1 MWSYQNVKECERE
14 ANEWEK
20 RQNTED
26 FAMRKRNIY
35 AVTAAFCLFGA
46 TMGSSALAA
55 GAGTKQL
62 IGIGSASALEP
73 DKIKTDEDVSK
84 AAGDTEPETEKQN
97 GWKVAIDPGHQGSWV
112 DMSAQEPSAPGSS
125 ETKAKATTGTTGKF
139 SGLNE
144 YELNLDVALLL
155 RDELENRGYD
165 VVMTR
170 EDHDTAISNKERAE
184 LAAAEGADILV
195 RIHANGS
202 EDTSV
207 NGALAM
213 VPSQSNPYVGYMYD
227 ECYELGDAILKA
239 YCEST
244 GIADD
249 GVQYYDNMSGIN
261 WSTIPVTIL
270 EMGFMSNQNDD
281 LLMADENFQPVM
293 AEGIANGIDD
303 YFEGKIPVKK
313 TEETAIQSDRKKSDT
328 KNANATET
336 AASSVNMDRI
346 ENELAEDLAVR
357 AGAGENWSA
366 AVVDLNTEDSCT
378 VNNQSMQAASLI
390 KLFIM
395 GAVYDRYDSLTAA
408 YGEAQIQSLLSDMIT
423 VSDNAAAN
431 TLTNYLG
438 DGDDAAG
445 RMEVNEYCASN
456 SYESTTMGRMLLAP
470 ADNGDNLTSVSDCAE
485 FLRKLYKN
493 ELPHAEK
500 MLGFLKNQQRTHK
513 IPAGLPEGVES
524 ANKTGELDTVEND
537 AAIVFAD
544 TPYIL
549 CIMSENLSDVGTA
562 QNNIA
567 GISADMY
574 NLIE

>member
-1 MWSYQNVKECERE
+1 MK
-14 ANEWEK
+14 
-20 RQNTED
+20 
-26 FAMRKRNIY
+26 KRNVY
-35 AVTAAFCLFGA
+35 AVTAAFCLFSA
-46 TMGSSALAA
+46 ALGSSALAA
-55 GAGTKQL
+55 GGARHL
-62 IGIGSASALEP
+62 VGIGEGGTSVA
-73 DKIKTDEDVSK
+73 
-84 AAGDTEPETEKQN
+84 EPETMKASEDGAKVSEDSEKNTESVTESVTEKLN

-144 YELNLDVALLL
+144 YELNLQVSFLL
-155 RDELENRGYD
+155 RDELEDRGYE

-202 EDTSV
+202 DDTSV

-213 VPSQSNPYVGYMYD
+213 VPSQSNPYVGYMYE
-227 ECYELGDAILKA
+227 ECYELGEDILKA

-281 LLMADENFQPVM
+281 LLMADETFQPVM

-303 YFEGKIPVKK
+303 YFEDKVPVKK
-313 TEETAIQSDRKKSDT
+313 AEEQTENTSQSEQETDT
-328 KNANATET
+328 KNTGETE
-336 AASSVNMDRI
+336 AESSADMNRI

-366 AVVDLNTEDSCT
+366 AVVNLNTEDSCT

-395 GAVYDRYDSLTAA
+395 GAVYDSYDSLTAV
-408 YGEAQIQSLLSDMIT
+408 YGEDQIQSLLSDMIT
-423 VSDNAAAN
+423 VSDNTAAN

-438 DGDDAAG
+438 DGDDAIG
-445 RMEVNEYCASN
+445 RGAVNEYCASN
-456 SYESTTMGRMLLAP
+456 SYESTNMGRMLLAP
-470 ADNGDNLTSVSDCAE
+470 TDNGDNLTSVSDCAE
-485 FLRKLYKN
+485 FLRKVYKG
-493 ELPHAEK
+493 ELPHAEE

-537 AAIVFAD
+537 AAIVFGD

-549 CIMSENLSDVGTA
+549 CIMSENLSDVGAA
-562 QNNIA
+562 QSNIA
-567 GISADMY
+567 GISSDMY
-574 NLIE
+574 QLIEEK

>member
-1 MWSYQNVKECERE
+1 MK
-14 ANEWEK
+14 
-20 RQNTED
+20 
-26 FAMRKRNIY
+26 KRNVY
-35 AVTAAFCLFGA
+35 AVTVAFCLFSA
-46 TMGSSALAA
+46 ALGSSVLAA
-55 GAGTKQL
+55 GGTRHL
-62 IGIGSASALEP
+62 VGIGEGGTSVA
-73 DKIKTDEDVSK
+73 
-84 AAGDTEPETEKQN
+84 EPETTVGDAEKSTEAATEKLN

-144 YELNLDVALLL
+144 YELNLQVSLLL
-155 RDELENRGYD
+155 RDELEDRGYE

-202 EDTSV
+202 DDTSV

-213 VPSQSNPYVGYMYD
+213 VPSQSNQYVGYMYE
-227 ECYELGDAILKA
+227 ECYELGEDILKA

-281 LLMADENFQPVM
+281 LLMADETFQPVM

-303 YFEGKIPVKK
+303 YFEDKVPVKK
-313 TEETAIQSDRKKSDT
+313 AEEQTENTSQSEQETDT
-328 KNANATET
+328 KNTGETE
-336 AASSVNMDRI
+336 AESSADMDRI

-366 AVVDLNTEDSCT
+366 AVVNLNTEDSCT

-395 GAVYDRYDSLTAA
+395 GAVYDSYDSLTAA
-408 YGEAQIQSLLSDMIT
+408 YGEDQIQSLLSDMIT
-423 VSDNAAAN
+423 VSDNTAAN

-438 DGDDAAG
+438 DGDDATG
-445 RMEVNEYCASN
+445 RWAVNEYCASN

-485 FLRKLYKN
+485 FLRKVYKG
-493 ELPHAEK
+493 ELPHAEE

-549 CIMSENLSDVGTA
+549 CIMSENLSDVGAA
-562 QNNIA
+562 QSNIA
-567 GISADMY
+567 GISSDMY
-574 NLIE
+574 QLIEEK

>member
-1 MWSYQNVKECERE
+1 MK
-14 ANEWEK
+14 
-20 RQNTED
+20 
-26 FAMRKRNIY
+26 KRNVY
-35 AVTAAFCLFGA
+35 AAIAAVCLLS
-46 TMGSSALAA
+46 TSLGSSVEAA
-55 GAGTKQL
+55 GGARHL
-62 IGIGSASALEP
+62 VGIGDGRLSGAQ
-73 DKIKTDEDVSK
+73 T
-84 AAGDTEPETEKQN
+84 ETETETEALSEKATEQKN

-139 SGLNE
+139 SGLHE
-144 YELNLDVALLL
+144 YELNLDVSLVL
-155 RDELENRGYD
+155 REELENHGYE

-184 LAAAEGADILV
+184 LAAREGADILV

-213 VPSQSNPYVGYMYD
+213 VPSQSNPYVGYLYED
-227 ECYELGDAILKA
+227 CYELGEDILKA

-244 GIADD
+244 GIADN

-281 LLMADENFQPVM
+281 LLMADKSFWPVM

-303 YFEGKIPVKK
+303 YFDGKVPVKE
-313 TEETAIQSDRKKSDT
+313 TESETQGVSTD
-328 KNANATET
+328 N
-336 AASSVNMDRI
+336 NMDRI

-357 AGAGENWSA
+357 SSAGENWSA
-366 AVVDLNTEDSCT
+366 AIVNLNTEDSCM
-378 VNNQSMQAASLI
+378 VNNSPMQAASLI

-395 GAVYDRYDSLTAA
+395 GLVCEQYDDLTNT
-408 YGEAQIQSLLSDMIT
+408 YGADQIQALLSDMIT
-423 VSDNAAAN
+423 VSDNTAAN

-438 DGDDAAG
+438 NGDDEAG
-445 RMEVNEYCASN
+445 RAAVNEYCAAN
-456 SYESTTMGRMLLAP
+456 NYESTSMGRMLLAP
-470 ADNGDNLTSVSDCAE
+470 ADNGDNLTSVSDCSE
-485 FLRKLYKN
+485 FLRRVYKG
-493 ELPHAEK
+493 ELPHADE
-500 MLGFLKNQQRTHK
+500 MMGYLKNQQRTHK

-537 AAIVFAD
+537 AAIVFAE

-549 CIMSENLSDVGTA
+549 CIMSENLSDVGAA
-562 QNNIA
+562 QSNIA
-567 GISADMY
+567 GISSDMY
-574 NLIE
+574 QLIEEN

>member
-1 MWSYQNVKECERE
+1 M
-14 ANEWEK
+14 
-20 RQNTED
+20 
-26 FAMRKRNIY
+26 MKRNIY
-35 AVTAAFCLFGA
+35 AVTAAFCLLGA
-46 TMGSSALAA
+46 AHGSNVLAA
-55 GAGTKQL
+55 GGGAKQL
-62 IGIGSASALEP
+62 IGIGSGSSSATES
-73 DKIKTDEDVSK
+73 DKTRADEDASK
-84 AAGDTEPETEKQN
+84 ISGDTEKSTESVTEKQN

-144 YELNLDVALLL
+144 YELNLQVSLLL
-155 RDELENRGYD
+155 RDELEDRGYE

-213 VPSQSNPYVGYMYD
+213 VPSQSNPYVGYMYE
-227 ECYELGDAILKA
+227 ECYELGEDILKA

-313 TEETAIQSDRKKSDT
+313 TEAQTENVSQSEQKTDT
-328 KNANATET
+328 ENTSMT
-336 AASSVNMDRI
+336 SSADMNRI

-357 AGAGENWSA
+357 AGAGETWSA
-366 AVVDLNTEDSCT
+366 AVVNLDTEDSCT

-395 GAVYDRYDSLTAA
+395 GAVYDRYDSLTVT
-408 YGEAQIQSLLSDMIT
+408 YGEDQIQSLLSDMIT
-423 VSDNAAAN
+423 VSDNTAAN

-438 DGDDAAG
+438 DGDDATG
-445 RMEVNEYCASN
+445 RGAVNEYCASN
-456 SYESTTMGRMLLAP
+456 NYESTTMGRMLLAP

-485 FLRKLYKN
+485 FLRKVYKN
-493 ELPHAEK
+493 EIPHAEE
-500 MLGFLKNQQRTHK
+500 MLNFLKNQQRTHK

-549 CIMSENLSDVGTA
+549 CIMSENLSDAGAA

-567 GISADMY
+567 GISSDIY
-574 NLIE
+574 NLIEG

>member
-1 MWSYQNVKECERE
+1 MK
-14 ANEWEK
+14 
-20 RQNTED
+20 
-26 FAMRKRNIY
+26 KRNVY
-35 AVTAAFCLFGA
+35 KVTAAFCLFSTALG
-46 TMGSSALAA
+46 GGVLAA
-55 GAGTKQL
+55 GGTRHL
-62 IGIGSASALEP
+62 VGIGSGEASVEESETA
-73 DKIKTDEDVSK
+73 KTSEDTSEES
-84 AAGDTEPETEKQN
+84 GDTEKITESVTANQN

-125 ETKAKATTGTTGKF
+125 ETKAKATAGTTGKF

-144 YELNLDVALLL
+144 YELNLQVSLLL
-155 RDELENRGYD
+155 RDELENRGYE

-184 LAAAEGADILV
+184 LAASEGADILV

-213 VPSQSNPYVGYMYD
+213 VPSQSNPYVGYMYE
-227 ECYELGDAILKA
+227 ECYELGEDILKA
-239 YCEST
+239 YCENT

-281 LLMADENFQPVM
+281 LLMADETFQPVM

-303 YFEGKIPVKK
+303 YFEGKVPVKEK
-313 TEETAIQSDRKKSDT
+313 EDTEKQTEKESGT
-328 KNANATET
+328 KNASVTET
-336 AASSVNMDRI
+336 AKSSADMDRI
-346 ENELAEDLAVR
+346 ENELAENLAVR
-357 AGAGENWSA
+357 AGTGEVWSA
-366 AVVDLNTEDSCT
+366 AVTDLDTEDSCT

-395 GAVYDRYDSLTAA
+395 GAVYDRYGSLTAA
-408 YGEAQIQSLLSDMIT
+408 YGEDQIQSLLSDMIT
-423 VSDNAAAN
+423 VSDNTAAN

-438 DGDDAAG
+438 DGDDATG
-445 RMEVNEYCASN
+445 RGAVNEYCASN
-456 SYESTTMGRMLLAP
+456 GYDSTTMGRMLLAP
-470 ADNGDNLTSVSDCAE
+470 ADNGDNMTSVSDCAE
-485 FLRKLYKN
+485 FLRKVYKG
-493 ELPHAEK
+493 ELPHAEE
-500 MLGFLKNQQRTHK
+500 MLEHLKNQQRTHK

-549 CIMSENLSDVGTA
+549 CIMSENLSDVGAA
-562 QNNIA
+562 QSNIA
-567 GISADMY
+567 EISSDMY
-574 NLIE
+574 QIIEEQ

>member
-1 MWSYQNVKECERE
+1 MK
-14 ANEWEK
+14 
-20 RQNTED
+20 
-26 FAMRKRNIY
+26 KRNVY
-35 AVTAAFCLFGA
+35 AVTVAFCLFSA
-46 TMGSSALAA
+46 ALGSSALAA
-55 GAGTKQL
+55 GGARHL
-62 IGIGSASALEP
+62 VGIGEGGTSVA
-73 DKIKTDEDVSK
+73 
-84 AAGDTEPETEKQN
+84 EPETMKASEDGAKVSEDSEKNTESVTESVTEKLN

-144 YELNLDVALLL
+144 YELNLQVSLLL
-155 RDELENRGYD
+155 RDELEDRGYE

-202 EDTSV
+202 DDTSV

-213 VPSQSNPYVGYMYD
+213 VPSQSNPYVGYMYE
-227 ECYELGDAILKA
+227 ECYELGDDILKA

-261 WSTIPVTIL
+261 WSTIPVMIL

-281 LLMADENFQPVM
+281 LLMADETFQPVM

-303 YFEGKIPVKK
+303 YFEDKVPVKK
-313 TEETAIQSDRKKSDT
+313 AEEQTEDASQSEQETDT
-328 KNANATET
+328 KNTSETE
-336 AASSVNMDRI
+336 AASSADMNRI

-366 AVVDLNTEDSCT
+366 AVVNLNTEDSCT

-395 GAVYDRYDSLTAA
+395 GAVYDSYDSLTVA
-408 YGEAQIQSLLSDMIT
+408 YGEDQIQSLLSDMIT
-423 VSDNAAAN
+423 VSDNTAAN

-445 RMEVNEYCASN
+445 RGAVNEYCASN

-470 ADNGDNLTSVSDCAE
+470 ADNGDNMTSVSDCAE
-485 FLRKLYKN
+485 FLRKVYKG
-493 ELPHAEK
+493 ELPYAEE

-549 CIMSENLSDVGTA
+549 CIMSENLSDVGAA
-562 QNNIA
+562 QSNIA
-567 GISADMY
+567 GISSDMY
-574 NLIE
+574 QLIEEK

>member
-1 MWSYQNVKECERE
+1 MK
-14 ANEWEK
+14 
-20 RQNTED
+20 
-26 FAMRKRNIY
+26 KRNVY
-35 AVTAAFCLFGA
+35 AVTAAFCLFSA
-46 TMGSSALAA
+46 ALGSSVLAA
-55 GAGTKQL
+55 GRARHL
-62 IGIGSASALEP
+62 VGIGEGGTSVA
-73 DKIKTDEDVSK
+73 
-84 AAGDTEPETEKQN
+84 EPETMKASEDGAKVSKDPEKNTESVTESVTEKLN

-144 YELNLDVALLL
+144 YELNLQVSLLL
-155 RDELENRGYD
+155 RDELEDRGYE

-202 EDTSV
+202 DDTSV

-213 VPSQSNPYVGYMYD
+213 VPSQSNPYVGYMYE
-227 ECYELGDAILKA
+227 ECYELGEDILKA

-281 LLMADENFQPVM
+281 LLMADETFQPVM
-293 AEGIANGIDD
+293 ADGIANGIDD
-303 YFEGKIPVKK
+303 YFEGKVPVKK
-313 TEETAIQSDRKKSDT
+313 AEEQTENTSQSEQETDM
-328 KNANATET
+328 KNTGETE
-336 AASSVNMDRI
+336 AESSADMNRI

-366 AVVDLNTEDSCT
+366 AVVNLNTEDSCT

-395 GAVYDRYDSLTAA
+395 GAVYDSYDSLTAV
-408 YGEAQIQSLLSDMIT
+408 YGEDQIQSLLSDMIT
-423 VSDNAAAN
+423 VSDNTAAN

-438 DGDDAAG
+438 DGDDAIG
-445 RMEVNEYCASN
+445 RGAVNEYCASN
-456 SYESTTMGRMLLAP
+456 SYESTNMGRMLLAP

-485 FLRKLYKN
+485 FLRKVYKG
-493 ELPHAEK
+493 ELPHAEE

-537 AAIVFAD
+537 AAIVFGD

-549 CIMSENLSDVGTA
+549 CIMSENLSDVGAA
-562 QNNIA
+562 QSNIA
-567 GISADMY
+567 GISSDMY
-574 NLIE
+574 RLIEEK

>member
-1 MWSYQNVKECERE
+1 MV
-14 ANEWEK
+14 
-20 RQNTED
+20 
-26 FAMRKRNIY
+26 
-35 AVTAAFCLFGA
+35 
-46 TMGSSALAA
+46 
-55 GAGTKQL
+55 
-62 IGIGSASALEP
+62 GIGEGGTSVA
-73 DKIKTDEDVSK
+73 
-84 AAGDTEPETEKQN
+84 EPETTVGDAEKSTEAATEKLN

-144 YELNLDVALLL
+144 YELNLQVSLLL
-155 RDELENRGYD
+155 RDELEDRGYE

-202 EDTSV
+202 DDTSV

-213 VPSQSNPYVGYMYD
+213 VPSQSNPYVGYMYE
-227 ECYELGDAILKA
+227 ECYELGEDILKA

-281 LLMADENFQPVM
+281 LLMADETFQPVM

-303 YFEGKIPVKK
+303 YFEDKVPVKK
-313 TEETAIQSDRKKSDT
+313 AEEQTENTSQSEQETDT
-328 KNANATET
+328 KNTGETE
-336 AASSVNMDRI
+336 AESSADMDRI

-366 AVVDLNTEDSCT
+366 AVVNLNTEDSCT

-395 GAVYDRYDSLTAA
+395 GAVYDSYDSLTAA
-408 YGEAQIQSLLSDMIT
+408 YGEDQIQSLLSDMIT
-423 VSDNAAAN
+423 VSDNTAAN

-438 DGDDAAG
+438 DGDDATG
-445 RMEVNEYCASN
+445 RGAVNEYCASN
-456 SYESTTMGRMLLAP
+456 SYESTNMGRMLLAP

-485 FLRKLYKN
+485 FLRKVYKG
-493 ELPHAEK
+493 ELPHAEE

-549 CIMSENLSDVGTA
+549 CIMSENLSDVGAA
-562 QNNIA
+562 QSNIA
-567 GISADMY
+567 GISSDMY
-574 NLIE
+574 QLIEEK

>member
-1 MWSYQNVKECERE
+1 MK
-14 ANEWEK
+14 
-20 RQNTED
+20 
-26 FAMRKRNIY
+26 KRNVY
-35 AVTAAFCLFGA
+35 AVTAAFCLFSA
-46 TMGSSALAA
+46 ALGSSVLAA
-55 GAGTKQL
+55 GGARHL
-62 IGIGSASALEP
+62 VGIGEGGTSVA
-73 DKIKTDEDVSK
+73 
-84 AAGDTEPETEKQN
+84 EPETMKASEDGAKVSEDSEKNTESVTESATEKLN

-144 YELNLDVALLL
+144 YELNLQVSLLL
-155 RDELENRGYD
+155 RDELEDRGYE

-202 EDTSV
+202 DDTSV

-213 VPSQSNPYVGYMYD
+213 VPSQSNPYVGYMYE
-227 ECYELGDAILKA
+227 ECYELGEDILKA

-281 LLMADENFQPVM
+281 LLMADETFQPVM
-293 AEGIANGIDD
+293 ADGIANGIDD
-303 YFEGKIPVKK
+303 YFEGKVPVKK
-313 TEETAIQSDRKKSDT
+313 AEEQTENTSQSEQETDT
-328 KNANATET
+328 KNTGETE
-336 AASSVNMDRI
+336 AESSADMNRI

-366 AVVDLNTEDSCT
+366 AVVNLNTEDSCT

-395 GAVYDRYDSLTAA
+395 GAVYDSYDSLTAV
-408 YGEAQIQSLLSDMIT
+408 YGEDQIQSLLSDMIT
-423 VSDNAAAN
+423 VSDNTAAN

-438 DGDDAAG
+438 DGDDAIG
-445 RMEVNEYCASN
+445 RGAVNEYCASN
-456 SYESTTMGRMLLAP
+456 SYESTNMGRMLLAP

-485 FLRKLYKN
+485 FLRKVYKG
-493 ELPHAEK
+493 ELPHAEE

-537 AAIVFAD
+537 AAIVFGD

-549 CIMSENLSDVGTA
+549 CIMSENLSDVGAA
-562 QNNIA
+562 QSNIA
-567 GISADMY
+567 GISSDMY
-574 NLIE
+574 RLIEEK

>member
-1 MWSYQNVKECERE
+1 MK
-14 ANEWEK
+14 
-20 RQNTED
+20 
-26 FAMRKRNIY
+26 KRNVY
-35 AVTAAFCLFGA
+35 AVTAAFCLFSA
-46 TMGSSALAA
+46 ALGSSALAA
-55 GAGTKQL
+55 GGARHL
-62 IGIGSASALEP
+62 VGIGEGGTSVA
-73 DKIKTDEDVSK
+73 
-84 AAGDTEPETEKQN
+84 EPETMKASEDGAKVSEDSEKNTESVTESVTEKLN

-144 YELNLDVALLL
+144 YELNLQVSFLL
-155 RDELENRGYD
+155 RDELEDRGYE

-202 EDTSV
+202 DDTSV

-213 VPSQSNPYVGYMYD
+213 VPSQSNPYVGYMYE
-227 ECYELGDAILKA
+227 ECYELGDDILKA

-281 LLMADENFQPVM
+281 LLMADETFQPVM

-303 YFEGKIPVKK
+303 YFEDKVPVKK
-313 TEETAIQSDRKKSDT
+313 AEEQTEDASQSEQETDT
-328 KNANATET
+328 KNTSETE
-336 AASSVNMDRI
+336 AASSADMNRI

-366 AVVDLNTEDSCT
+366 AVVNLNTEDSCT

-395 GAVYDRYDSLTAA
+395 GAVYDSYDSLTAV
-408 YGEAQIQSLLSDMIT
+408 YGEDQIQSLLSDMIT
-423 VSDNAAAN
+423 VSDNTAAN

-438 DGDDAAG
+438 DGDDAIG
-445 RMEVNEYCASN
+445 RGAVNEYCASN
-456 SYESTTMGRMLLAP
+456 SYESTNMGRMLLAP
-470 ADNGDNLTSVSDCAE
+470 TDNGDNLTSVSDCAE
-485 FLRKLYKN
+485 FLRKVYKG
-493 ELPHAEK
+493 ELPHAEE

-537 AAIVFAD
+537 AAIVFGD

-549 CIMSENLSDVGTA
+549 CIMSENLSDVGAA
-562 QNNIA
+562 QSNIA
-567 GISADMY
+567 GISSDMY
-574 NLIE
+574 RLIEEK

>member
-1 MWSYQNVKECERE
+1 MK
-14 ANEWEK
+14 
-20 RQNTED
+20 
-26 FAMRKRNIY
+26 KRNVY
-35 AVTAAFCLFGA
+35 AVTVAFCLFSA
-46 TMGSSALAA
+46 ALGSSVLAA
-55 GAGTKQL
+55 GGTRHL
-62 IGIGSASALEP
+62 VGIGEGGTSVA
-73 DKIKTDEDVSK
+73 
-84 AAGDTEPETEKQN
+84 EPETTVGDAEKSTEAATEKLN

-144 YELNLDVALLL
+144 YELNLQVSLLL
-155 RDELENRGYD
+155 RDELEDRGYE

-202 EDTSV
+202 DDTSV
-207 NGALAM
+207 NGTLAM
-213 VPSQSNPYVGYMYD
+213 VPSQSNPYVGYMYE
-227 ECYELGDAILKA
+227 ECYELGEDILKA

-281 LLMADENFQPVM
+281 LLMADETFQPVM

-303 YFEGKIPVKK
+303 YFEDKVPVKK
-313 TEETAIQSDRKKSDT
+313 AEEQTENTSQSEQETDT
-328 KNANATET
+328 KNSSTTET
-336 AASSVNMDRI
+336 VTSSADMDRI

-357 AGAGENWSA
+357 AGAGENWSV

-395 GAVYDRYDSLTAA
+395 GAVYDSYDSLTAA
-408 YGEAQIQSLLSDMIT
+408 YGEDQIQSLLSDMIT
-423 VSDNAAAN
+423 VSDNTAAN

-438 DGDDAAG
+438 DGDDATG
-445 RMEVNEYCASN
+445 RRAVNEYCASN
-456 SYESTTMGRMLLAP
+456 SYESTNMGRMLLAP

-485 FLRKLYKN
+485 FLRKVYKG
-493 ELPHAEK
+493 ELPHAEE

-549 CIMSENLSDVGTA
+549 CIMSENLSDVGAA
-562 QNNIA
+562 QSNIA
-567 GISADMY
+567 GISSDMY
-574 NLIE
+574 QLIEEK

>member
-1 MWSYQNVKECERE
+1 MK
-14 ANEWEK
+14 
-20 RQNTED
+20 
-26 FAMRKRNIY
+26 KRNVY
-35 AVTAAFCLFGA
+35 AVTVAFCLFSA
-46 TMGSSALAA
+46 ALGSSALAA
-55 GAGTKQL
+55 GGARHL
-62 IGIGSASALEP
+62 VGIGEGGTSVA
-73 DKIKTDEDVSK
+73 
-84 AAGDTEPETEKQN
+84 EPETMKASEDGAKVSEDSEKNTESVTESVTEKLN

-112 DMSAQEPSAPGSS
+112 DMSAQEPSAPGAS

-144 YELNLDVALLL
+144 YELNLQVSLLL
-155 RDELENRGYD
+155 RDELEDRGYE

-202 EDTSV
+202 DDTSV

-213 VPSQSNPYVGYMYD
+213 VPSQSNPYVGYMYE
-227 ECYELGDAILKA
+227 ECYELGEDILKA

-281 LLMADENFQPVM
+281 LLMADETFQPVM
-293 AEGIANGIDD
+293 ADGIANGIDD
-303 YFEGKIPVKK
+303 YFEGKVPVKK
-313 TEETAIQSDRKKSDT
+313 AEEQTENTSQSEQKTDMKNTGETEA
-328 KNANATET
+328 E
-336 AASSVNMDRI
+336 SSADMNRI

-366 AVVDLNTEDSCT
+366 AVVNLNTEDSCT

-395 GAVYDRYDSLTAA
+395 GAVYDSYDSLTAV
-408 YGEAQIQSLLSDMIT
+408 YGEDQIQSLLSDMIT
-423 VSDNAAAN
+423 VSDNTAAN

-438 DGDDAAG
+438 DGDDAIG
-445 RMEVNEYCASN
+445 RGAVNEYCASN
-456 SYESTTMGRMLLAP
+456 SYESTNMGRMLLAP

-485 FLRKLYKN
+485 FLRKVYKG
-493 ELPHAEK
+493 ELPHAEE

-537 AAIVFAD
+537 AAIVFGD

-549 CIMSENLSDVGTA
+549 CIMSENLSDVGAA
-562 QNNIA
+562 QSNIA
-567 GISADMY
+567 GISSDMY
-574 NLIE
+574 RLIEEK

>member
-1 MWSYQNVKECERE
+1 M
-14 ANEWEK
+14 
-20 RQNTED
+20 
-26 FAMRKRNIY
+26 MKRNIY
-35 AVTAAFCLFGA
+35 AVTAAFCLFSA
-46 TMGSSALAA
+46 VLGSSALAA
-55 GAGTKQL
+55 GAGAKQL
-62 IGIGSASALEP
+62 IGIGSGSDSATEP
-73 DKIKTDEDVSK
+73 DKTRADEDTSK
-84 AAGDTEPETEKQN
+84 ISGDTEKSTESVTEKQN

-144 YELNLDVALLL
+144 YELNLQVSLLL
-155 RDELENRGYD
+155 RDELEDRGYE

-213 VPSQSNPYVGYMYD
+213 VPSQSNPYVGYMYE
-227 ECYELGDAILKA
+227 ECYELGEDILKA

-303 YFEGKIPVKK
+303 YFEGKVSVKNTSM
-313 TEETAIQSDRKKSDT
+313 TEVDKSSAD
-328 KNANATET
+328 
-336 AASSVNMDRI
+336 MDRI

-357 AGAGENWSA
+357 AGAGETWSA
-366 AVVDLNTEDSCT
+366 AVVNLDTEDSCT

-395 GAVYDRYDSLTAA
+395 GAVYDRYDSLTVT
-408 YGEAQIQSLLSDMIT
+408 YGEDQIQSLLSDMIT
-423 VSDNAAAN
+423 VSDNMAAN

-438 DGDDAAG
+438 DGDDATG
-445 RMEVNEYCASN
+445 RGAVNEYCASN
-456 SYESTTMGRMLLAP
+456 NYESTAMGRMLLAP
-470 ADNGDNLTSVSDCAE
+470 ADKGDNLTSVSDCAE
-485 FLRKLYKN
+485 FLRKVYKN
-493 ELPHAEK
+493 ELPHAEE

-513 IPAGLPEGVES
+513 IPAGLPDGVES

-549 CIMSENLSDVGTA
+549 CIMSENLSDVGAA

-567 GISADMY
+567 GISSDIY
-574 NLIE
+574 NLIEG

>member
-1 MWSYQNVKECERE
+1 MK
-14 ANEWEK
+14 
-20 RQNTED
+20 
-26 FAMRKRNIY
+26 KRNVY
-35 AVTAAFCLFGA
+35 AVTVAFCLFSA
-46 TMGSSALAA
+46 VFGSGTLAA
-55 GAGTKQL
+55 GGTRHL
-62 IGIGSASALEP
+62 VGIGEGGTSVAEP
-73 DKIKTDEDVSK
+73 ETTV
-84 AAGDTEPETEKQN
+84 GDTEKSTEAATEKRN

-144 YELNLDVALLL
+144 YELNLQVSLLL
-155 RDELENRGYD
+155 RDELEDRGYE

-202 EDTSV
+202 DDTSV

-213 VPSQSNPYVGYMYD
+213 VPSQSNPYVGYMYE
-227 ECYELGDAILKA
+227 ECYELGDDILKA

-281 LLMADENFQPVM
+281 LLMADETFQPVM

-303 YFEGKIPVKK
+303 YFEDKVPVKK
-313 TEETAIQSDRKKSDT
+313 AEEQTEDASQSEQETDT
-328 KNANATET
+328 KNTSETE
-336 AASSVNMDRI
+336 AASSADMNRI

-357 AGAGENWSA
+357 AGTGENWSA
-366 AVVDLNTEDSCT
+366 AVVNLNTEDSCT

-395 GAVYDRYDSLTAA
+395 GAVYDSYDSLTAA
-408 YGEAQIQSLLSDMIT
+408 YGEDQIQSLLSDMIT
-423 VSDNAAAN
+423 VSDNTAAN

-445 RMEVNEYCASN
+445 RGAVNEYCASN

-470 ADNGDNLTSVSDCAE
+470 ADNGDNMTSVSDCAE
-485 FLRKLYKN
+485 FLRKVYKG
-493 ELPHAEK
+493 ELPYAEE
-500 MLGFLKNQQRTHK
+500 MMAFLKNQQRTHK

-549 CIMSENLSDVGTA
+549 CIMSENLSDVGAA
-562 QNNIA
+562 QSNIA
-567 GISADMY
+567 GISSDMY
-574 NLIE
+574 QLIEEK

>member
-1 MWSYQNVKECERE
+1 MK
-14 ANEWEK
+14 
-20 RQNTED
+20 
-26 FAMRKRNIY
+26 KRNVY
-35 AVTAAFCLFGA
+35 AVTVAFCLFSA
-46 TMGSSALAA
+46 ALGSSVLAA
-55 GAGTKQL
+55 GGTRHL
-62 IGIGSASALEP
+62 VGIGEGGTSVAEP
-73 DKIKTDEDVSK
+73 ETTV
-84 AAGDTEPETEKQN
+84 GDTEKSTEAATEKRN

-144 YELNLDVALLL
+144 YELNLQVSLLL
-155 RDELENRGYD
+155 RDELEDRGYE
-165 VVMTR
+165 VMMTR

-184 LAAAEGADILV
+184 LATAEGADILV

-202 EDTSV
+202 DDTSV

-213 VPSQSNPYVGYMYD
+213 VPSQSNPYVGYMYE
-227 ECYELGDAILKA
+227 ECYELGDDILKA

-281 LLMADENFQPVM
+281 LLMADETFQPVM

-303 YFEGKIPVKK
+303 YFEDKVPVKK
-313 TEETAIQSDRKKSDT
+313 AEEQTEDASQSEQETDT
-328 KNANATET
+328 KNTSETE
-336 AASSVNMDRI
+336 AASSADMNRI

-366 AVVDLNTEDSCT
+366 AVVNLNTEDSCT

-395 GAVYDRYDSLTAA
+395 GAVYDSYDSLTAA
-408 YGEAQIQSLLSDMIT
+408 YGEDQIQSLLSDMIT
-423 VSDNAAAN
+423 VSDNTAAN

-445 RMEVNEYCASN
+445 RGAVNEYCASN

-470 ADNGDNLTSVSDCAE
+470 ADNGDNMTSVSDCAE
-485 FLRKLYKN
+485 FLRKVYKG
-493 ELPHAEK
+493 ELPYAEE
-500 MLGFLKNQQRTHK
+500 MMGFLKNQQRTHK

-549 CIMSENLSDVGTA
+549 CIMSENLSDVGAA
-562 QNNIA
+562 QSNIA
-567 GISADMY
+567 GISSDMY
-574 NLIE
+574 QLIEEK

>member
-1 MWSYQNVKECERE
+1 MK
-14 ANEWEK
+14 
-20 RQNTED
+20 
-26 FAMRKRNIY
+26 KRNVY
-35 AVTAAFCLFGA
+35 AVTVAFCLFSA
-46 TMGSSALAA
+46 ALGSSALAA
-55 GAGTKQL
+55 GGARHL
-62 IGIGSASALEP
+62 VGIGEGGTSVA
-73 DKIKTDEDVSK
+73 
-84 AAGDTEPETEKQN
+84 EPETMKASEDGAKVSEDSEKNTESVTESVTEKLN

-144 YELNLDVALLL
+144 YELNLQVSLLL
-155 RDELENRGYD
+155 RDELEDRGYE

-202 EDTSV
+202 DDTSV

-213 VPSQSNPYVGYMYD
+213 VPSQSNPYVGYMYE
-227 ECYELGDAILKA
+227 ECYELGEDILKA

-281 LLMADENFQPVM
+281 LLMADETFQPVM
-293 AEGIANGIDD
+293 ADGIANGIDD
-303 YFEGKIPVKK
+303 YFEGKVPVKK
-313 TEETAIQSDRKKSDT
+313 AEEQTENTSQSEQKTDMKNTGETEA
-328 KNANATET
+328 E
-336 AASSVNMDRI
+336 SSADMNRI

-366 AVVDLNTEDSCT
+366 AVVNLNTEDSCT

-395 GAVYDRYDSLTAA
+395 GAVYDSYDSLTAV
-408 YGEAQIQSLLSDMIT
+408 YGEDQIQSLLSDMIT
-423 VSDNAAAN
+423 VSDNTAAN

-438 DGDDAAG
+438 DGDDAIG
-445 RMEVNEYCASN
+445 RGAVNEYCASN
-456 SYESTTMGRMLLAP
+456 SYESTNMGRMLLAP

-485 FLRKLYKN
+485 FLRKVYKG
-493 ELPHAEK
+493 ELPHAEE

-537 AAIVFAD
+537 AAIVFGD

-549 CIMSENLSDVGTA
+549 CIMSENLSDVGAA
-562 QNNIA
+562 QSNIA
-567 GISADMY
+567 GISSDMY
-574 NLIE
+574 RLIEEK

>member
-1 MWSYQNVKECERE
+1 M
-14 ANEWEK
+14 
-20 RQNTED
+20 
-26 FAMRKRNIY
+26 MKRNIY
-35 AVTAAFCLFGA
+35 AVTAAFCLLGA
-46 TMGSSALAA
+46 AHGSNVLAA
-55 GAGTKQL
+55 GGGAKQL
-62 IGIGSASALEP
+62 IGIGSGSASATEP
-73 DKIKTDEDVSK
+73 DKTRADEDASK
-84 AAGDTEPETEKQN
+84 ISGDTEKSTESVTEKQN

-144 YELNLDVALLL
+144 YELNLQVSLLL
-155 RDELENRGYD
+155 RDELEDRGYE

-213 VPSQSNPYVGYMYD
+213 VPSQSNPYVGYMYE
-227 ECYELGDAILKA
+227 ECYELGEDILKA

-313 TEETAIQSDRKKSDT
+313 TEAQTENVSQSEQKTDT
-328 KNANATET
+328 ENTSMT
-336 AASSVNMDRI
+336 SSADMNRI

-357 AGAGENWSA
+357 AGAGETWSA
-366 AVVDLNTEDSCT
+366 AVVNLDTEDSCT

-395 GAVYDRYDSLTAA
+395 GAVYDRYDSLTVT
-408 YGEAQIQSLLSDMIT
+408 YSEDQIKSLLSDMIT
-423 VSDNAAAN
+423 VSDNTAAN

-438 DGDDAAG
+438 DGDDATG
-445 RMEVNEYCASN
+445 RGAVNEYCASN
-456 SYESTTMGRMLLAP
+456 NYESTAMGRMLLAP
-470 ADNGDNLTSVSDCAE
+470 ADKGDNLTSVSDCAE
-485 FLRKLYKN
+485 FLRKVYKN
-493 ELPHAEK
+493 EIPHAEE
-500 MLGFLKNQQRTHK
+500 MLDFLKNQQRTHK

-524 ANKTGELDTVEND
+524 ANKTGELDAVEND

-549 CIMSENLSDVGTA
+549 CIMSENLSDAGAA

-567 GISADMY
+567 GISSDIY
-574 NLIE
+574 NLIEG

>member
-1 MWSYQNVKECERE
+1 MK
-14 ANEWEK
+14 
-20 RQNTED
+20 
-26 FAMRKRNIY
+26 KRNVY
-35 AVTAAFCLFGA
+35 AVTVAFCLFSA
-46 TMGSSALAA
+46 VFGSGTLAA
-55 GAGTKQL
+55 GGTRHL
-62 IGIGSASALEP
+62 VGIGEGGTSVAEP
-73 DKIKTDEDVSK
+73 ETTV
-84 AAGDTEPETEKQN
+84 GDTEKSTEAATEKRN

-144 YELNLDVALLL
+144 YELNLQVSLLL
-155 RDELENRGYD
+155 RDELEDRGYE

-202 EDTSV
+202 DDTSV

-213 VPSQSNPYVGYMYD
+213 VPSQSNPYVGYMYE
-227 ECYELGDAILKA
+227 ECYELGDDILKA

-281 LLMADENFQPVM
+281 LLMADETFQPVM

-303 YFEGKIPVKK
+303 YFEDKVPVKK
-313 TEETAIQSDRKKSDT
+313 AEEQTEDASQSEQETDT
-328 KNANATET
+328 KNTSETE
-336 AASSVNMDRI
+336 AASSADMNRI

-366 AVVDLNTEDSCT
+366 AVVNLNTEDSCT

-395 GAVYDRYDSLTAA
+395 GAVYDSYDSLTAA
-408 YGEAQIQSLLSDMIT
+408 YGEDQIQSLLSDMIT
-423 VSDNAAAN
+423 VSDNTAAN

-445 RMEVNEYCASN
+445 RGAVNEYCASN

-470 ADNGDNLTSVSDCAE
+470 ADNGDNMTSVSDCAE
-485 FLRKLYKN
+485 FLRKVYKG
-493 ELPHAEK
+493 ELPYAEE
-500 MLGFLKNQQRTHK
+500 MMGFLKNQQRTHK

-549 CIMSENLSDVGTA
+549 CIMSENLSDVGAA
-562 QNNIA
+562 QSNIA
-567 GISADMY
+567 GISSDMY
-574 NLIE
+574 QLIEEK

>member
-1 MWSYQNVKECERE
+1 M
-14 ANEWEK
+14 
-20 RQNTED
+20 
-26 FAMRKRNIY
+26 MKRNIY
-35 AVTAAFCLFGA
+35 AVTAAFCLFSA
-46 TMGSSALAA
+46 VLGSSALAA
-55 GAGTKQL
+55 GAGAKQL
-62 IGIGSASALEP
+62 IGIGSGSDSATEP
-73 DKIKTDEDVSK
+73 DKTRADEDTSK
-84 AAGDTEPETEKQN
+84 ISGDTEKSTESVTEKQN

-139 SGLNE
+139 SGLHE
-144 YELNLDVALLL
+144 YELNLDVSLLL
-155 RDELENRGYD
+155 RDELESRGYE

-213 VPSQSNPYVGYMYD
+213 VPSQSNPYVGYMYE
-227 ECYELGDAILKA
+227 ECYELGEDILKA

-281 LLMADENFQPVM
+281 LLMADETFQPVM

-313 TEETAIQSDRKKSDT
+313 TEEQIEKESDT
-328 KNANATET
+328 KTVSVTET
-336 AASSVNMDRI
+336 ASSVDMNRI

-357 AGAGENWSA
+357 AETGETWSA
-366 AVVDLNTEDSCT
+366 AVVDLSTEDSCT

-395 GAVYDRYDSLTAA
+395 GAVYDRYDSLTVT
-408 YGEAQIQSLLSDMIT
+408 YGEDQIQSLLSDMIT
-423 VSDNAAAN
+423 VSDNTAAN

-438 DGDDAAG
+438 DGDDATG
-445 RMEVNEYCASN
+445 RGAVNEYCASN
-456 SYESTTMGRMLLAP
+456 NYESTAMGRMLLAP
-470 ADNGDNLTSVSDCAE
+470 ADKGDNLTSVSDCAE
-485 FLRKLYKN
+485 FLRKVYKN
-493 ELPHAEK
+493 EIPHAEE
-500 MLGFLKNQQRTHK
+500 MLDFLKNQQRTHK

-549 CIMSENLSDVGTA
+549 CIMSENLSDAGAA

-567 GISADMY
+567 GISSDIY
-574 NLIE
+574 NLIEG

>member
-1 MWSYQNVKECERE
+1 M
-14 ANEWEK
+14 
-20 RQNTED
+20 
-26 FAMRKRNIY
+26 MKRNIY
-35 AVTAAFCLFGA
+35 AVTAAFCLLSA
-46 TMGSSALAA
+46 APGSNVLAA
-55 GAGTKQL
+55 GGGTKQL
-62 IGIGSASALEP
+62 IGIGSGSASATEP
-73 DKIKTDEDVSK
+73 DKTRADEDASK
-84 AAGDTEPETEKQN
+84 ISGDTEKSTESVTEKQN

-144 YELNLDVALLL
+144 YELNLQVSLLL
-155 RDELENRGYD
+155 RDELEDRGYE

-213 VPSQSNPYVGYMYD
+213 VPSQSNPYVGYMYE
-227 ECYELGDAILKA
+227 ECYELGEDILKA

-303 YFEGKIPVKK
+303 YFEGKVSVKNTSM
-313 TEETAIQSDRKKSDT
+313 TEVDKSSAD
-328 KNANATET
+328 
-336 AASSVNMDRI
+336 MDRI

-366 AVVDLNTEDSCT
+366 AVVNLSTEDSCT
-378 VNNQSMQAASLI
+378 VNNQAMQAASLI

-408 YGEAQIQSLLSDMIT
+408 YGEEQIQSLLSDMIT
-423 VSDNAAAN
+423 VSDNTAAN

-438 DGDDAAG
+438 DGDDATG
-445 RMEVNEYCASN
+445 RGAVNEYCASN
-456 SYESTTMGRMLLAP
+456 NYESTTMGRMLLAP

-485 FLRKLYKN
+485 FLRKVYKN
-493 ELPHAEK
+493 EIPHAEE
-500 MLGFLKNQQRTHK
+500 MLDFLKNQQRTHK

-549 CIMSENLSDVGTA
+549 CIMSENLSDAGAA

-574 NLIE
+574 NLIEG

>member
-1 MWSYQNVKECERE
+1 M
-14 ANEWEK
+14 
-20 RQNTED
+20 
-26 FAMRKRNIY
+26 MKRNIY
-35 AVTAAFCLFGA
+35 AVTAAFCLLSA
-46 TMGSSALAA
+46 APGSNVLAA
-55 GAGTKQL
+55 GGGTKQL
-62 IGIGSASALEP
+62 IGIGSGSASATEP
-73 DKIKTDEDVSK
+73 DKTRADEDTSK
-84 AAGDTEPETEKQN
+84 ISGDTEKSTESVTEKQN

-144 YELNLDVALLL
+144 YELNLQVSLLL
-155 RDELENRGYD
+155 RDELEERGYE

-202 EDTSV
+202 DDTSV

-227 ECYELGDAILKA
+227 ECYELGEDILKA

-281 LLMADENFQPVM
+281 LLMADETFQPVM

-303 YFEGKIPVKK
+303 YFEGKVSVKNTSM
-313 TEETAIQSDRKKSDT
+313 TEVDKSSAD
-328 KNANATET
+328 
-336 AASSVNMDRI
+336 MDRI

-357 AGAGENWSA
+357 AGAGETWSA
-366 AVVDLNTEDSCT
+366 AVVNLDTEDSCM

-395 GAVYDRYDSLTAA
+395 GAVYDRYDSLTVT
-408 YGEAQIQSLLSDMIT
+408 YGEDQIQSLLSDMIT
-423 VSDNAAAN
+423 VSDNTAAN

-438 DGDDAAG
+438 DGDDATG
-445 RMEVNEYCASN
+445 RGAVNEYCASN
-456 SYESTTMGRMLLAP
+456 NYESTAMGRMLLAP

-485 FLRKLYKN
+485 FLRKVYKN
-493 ELPHAEK
+493 EIPHAEE

-513 IPAGLPEGVES
+513 IPAGLPDGVES

-549 CIMSENLSDVGTA
+549 CIMSENLSDVGAA

-567 GISADMY
+567 GISSDIY
-574 NLIE
+574 NLIEG

>member
-1 MWSYQNVKECERE
+1 MK
-14 ANEWEK
+14 
-20 RQNTED
+20 
-26 FAMRKRNIY
+26 KRNVY
-35 AVTAAFCLFGA
+35 AVTVAFCLFSA
-46 TMGSSALAA
+46 ALGSSALAA
-55 GAGTKQL
+55 GGARHL
-62 IGIGSASALEP
+62 VGIGEGGTSVA
-73 DKIKTDEDVSK
+73 
-84 AAGDTEPETEKQN
+84 EPETMKASEDGAKVSEDSEKNTESVTESVTEKLN

-144 YELNLDVALLL
+144 YELNLQVSLLL
-155 RDELENRGYD
+155 RDELEDRGYE

-184 LAAAEGADILV
+184 LATAEGADILV

-202 EDTSV
+202 DDTSV

-213 VPSQSNPYVGYMYD
+213 VPSQSNPYVGYMYE
-227 ECYELGDAILKA
+227 ECYELGDDILKA

-281 LLMADENFQPVM
+281 LLMADETFQPVM

-303 YFEGKIPVKK
+303 YFEDKVPVKK
-313 TEETAIQSDRKKSDT
+313 AEEQTEDASQSEQETDT
-328 KNANATET
+328 KNTSETE
-336 AASSVNMDRI
+336 AASSADMNRI

-366 AVVDLNTEDSCT
+366 AVVNLNTEDSCT

-395 GAVYDRYDSLTAA
+395 GAVYDSYDSLTAA
-408 YGEAQIQSLLSDMIT
+408 YGEDQIQSLLSDMIT
-423 VSDNAAAN
+423 VSDNTAAN

-445 RMEVNEYCASN
+445 RGAVNEYCASN

-470 ADNGDNLTSVSDCAE
+470 ADNGDNMTSVSDCAE
-485 FLRKLYKN
+485 FLRKVYKG
-493 ELPHAEK
+493 ELPYAEE
-500 MLGFLKNQQRTHK
+500 MMGFLKNQQRTHK

-549 CIMSENLSDVGTA
+549 CIMSENLSDVGAA
-562 QNNIA
+562 QSNIA
-567 GISADMY
+567 GISSDMY
-574 NLIE
+574 QLIEEK

>member
-1 MWSYQNVKECERE
+1 MK
-14 ANEWEK
+14 
-20 RQNTED
+20 
-26 FAMRKRNIY
+26 KRNVY
-35 AVTAAFCLFGA
+35 AVTAAFCLFSA
-46 TMGSSALAA
+46 ALGSSALAA
-55 GAGTKQL
+55 GGARHL
-62 IGIGSASALEP
+62 VGIGEGGTSVA
-73 DKIKTDEDVSK
+73 
-84 AAGDTEPETEKQN
+84 EPETMKASEDGAKVSEDSEKNTESVTESVTEKLN

-144 YELNLDVALLL
+144 YELNLQVSFLL
-155 RDELENRGYD
+155 RDELEDRGYE

-202 EDTSV
+202 DDTSV

-213 VPSQSNPYVGYMYD
+213 VPSQSNPYVGYMYE
-227 ECYELGDAILKA
+227 ECYELGEDILKA

-281 LLMADENFQPVM
+281 LLMADETFQPVM

-303 YFEGKIPVKK
+303 YFEDKVPVKK
-313 TEETAIQSDRKKSDT
+313 AEEQTENTSQSEQETDT
-328 KNANATET
+328 KNTGETE
-336 AASSVNMDRI
+336 AESSADMNRI

-366 AVVDLNTEDSCT
+366 AVVNLNTEDSCT

-395 GAVYDRYDSLTAA
+395 GAVYDSYDSLTAV
-408 YGEAQIQSLLSDMIT
+408 YGEDQIQSLLSDMIT
-423 VSDNAAAN
+423 VSDNTAAN

-438 DGDDAAG
+438 DGDDAIG
-445 RMEVNEYCASN
+445 RGAVNEYCASN
-456 SYESTTMGRMLLAP
+456 SYERTNMGRMLLAP
-470 ADNGDNLTSVSDCAE
+470 TDNGDNLTSVSDCAE
-485 FLRKLYKN
+485 FLRKVYKG
-493 ELPHAEK
+493 ELPHAEE

-537 AAIVFAD
+537 AAIVFGD

-549 CIMSENLSDVGTA
+549 CIMSENLSDVGAA
-562 QNNIA
+562 QSNIA
-567 GISADMY
+567 GISSDMY
-574 NLIE
+574 RLIEEK

>member
-1 MWSYQNVKECERE
+1 M
-14 ANEWEK
+14 
-20 RQNTED
+20 
-26 FAMRKRNIY
+26 MKRNIY
-35 AVTAAFCLFGA
+35 AVTAAFCLLSAA
-46 TMGSSALAA
+46 TGSNVLAA
-55 GAGTKQL
+55 GGGTKQL
-62 IGIGSASALEP
+62 IGIGSGSASATEP
-73 DKIKTDEDVSK
+73 DKTRADKDTSK
-84 AAGDTEPETEKQN
+84 ISGDTEKSTESVTEKQN

-144 YELNLDVALLL
+144 YELNLQVSLLL
-155 RDELENRGYD
+155 RDELEDRGYE

-227 ECYELGDAILKA
+227 ECYELGEDILKA

-303 YFEGKIPVKK
+303 YFEDKIPVKK
-313 TEETAIQSDRKKSDT
+313 TEEQIEKESDT
-328 KNANATET
+328 KTGSVTET
-336 AASSVNMDRI
+336 ASSVDMNRI

-357 AGAGENWSA
+357 AGAGETWSA
-366 AVVDLNTEDSCT
+366 AVVNLDTEDSCT
-378 VNNQSMQAASLI
+378 VKNQSMQAASLI

-395 GAVYDRYDSLTAA
+395 GAVYDRYDSLTVT
-408 YGEAQIQSLLSDMIT
+408 YGEDQIQSLLSDMIT
-423 VSDNAAAN
+423 VSDNTAAN

-438 DGDDAAG
+438 DGDDATG
-445 RMEVNEYCASN
+445 RGVVNEYCASN
-456 SYESTTMGRMLLAP
+456 NYESTAMGRMLLAP
-470 ADNGDNLTSVSDCAE
+470 ADKGDNLTSVSDCAE
-485 FLRKLYKN
+485 FLRKVYKN
-493 ELPHAEK
+493 EIPHAEE

-513 IPAGLPEGVES
+513 IPAGLPDGVES

-549 CIMSENLSDVGTA
+549 CIMSENLSDVGAA

-567 GISADMY
+567 GISSDIY
-574 NLIE
+574 NLIEE

>member
-1 MWSYQNVKECERE
+1 MK
-14 ANEWEK
+14 
-20 RQNTED
+20 
-26 FAMRKRNIY
+26 KRNVY
-35 AVTAAFCLFGA
+35 AVTVAFCLFSA
-46 TMGSSALAA
+46 ALGSSALAA
-55 GAGTKQL
+55 GGARHL
-62 IGIGSASALEP
+62 VGIGEGGTSVA
-73 DKIKTDEDVSK
+73 
-84 AAGDTEPETEKQN
+84 EPETMKASEDGAKVSEDSEKNTESVTESVTEKLN

-144 YELNLDVALLL
+144 YELNLQVSLLL
-155 RDELENRGYD
+155 RDELEDRGYE

-184 LAAAEGADILV
+184 LATAEGADILV

-202 EDTSV
+202 DDTSV

-213 VPSQSNPYVGYMYD
+213 VPSQSNPYVGYMYE
-227 ECYELGDAILKA
+227 ECYELGDDILKA

-261 WSTIPVTIL
+261 WSTIPVMIL

-281 LLMADENFQPVM
+281 LLMADETFQPVM

-303 YFEGKIPVKK
+303 YFEDKVPVKK
-313 TEETAIQSDRKKSDT
+313 AEEQTENTSQSEQKTDMKNTGETEA
-328 KNANATET
+328 E
-336 AASSVNMDRI
+336 SSADMNRI

-366 AVVDLNTEDSCT
+366 AVVNLNTEDSCT

-395 GAVYDRYDSLTAA
+395 GAVYDSYDSLTAV
-408 YGEAQIQSLLSDMIT
+408 YGEDQIQSLLSDMIT
-423 VSDNAAAN
+423 VSDNTAAN

-438 DGDDAAG
+438 DGDDAIG
-445 RMEVNEYCASN
+445 RGAVNEYCASN
-456 SYESTTMGRMLLAP
+456 SYESTNMGRMLLAP

-485 FLRKLYKN
+485 FLRKVYKG
-493 ELPHAEK
+493 ELPHAEE

-549 CIMSENLSDVGTA
+549 CIMSENLSDVGAA
-562 QNNIA
+562 QSNIA
-567 GISADMY
+567 GISSDMY
-574 NLIE
+574 QLIEEK

>member
-1 MWSYQNVKECERE
+1 MKKNV
-14 ANEWEK
+14 
-20 RQNTED
+20 
-26 FAMRKRNIY
+26 Y
-35 AVTAAFCLFGA
+35 AAATAFCLFSTAFGSGA
-46 TMGSSALAA
+46 MAA
-55 GAGTKQL
+55 GGGTKQL
-62 IGIGSASALEP
+62 IGVGSGSTSVTESS
-73 DKIKTDEDVSK
+73 TE
-84 AAGDTEPETEKQN
+84 AATEKQN

-112 DMSAQEPSAPGSS
+112 DMSAQEPSAPGSA

-139 SGLNE
+139 SGLHE
-144 YELNLDVALLL
+144 YELNLDVSLLL
-155 RDELENRGYD
+155 RDELESRGYE

-213 VPSQSNPYVGYMYD
+213 VPSQSNPYVGDMYE
-227 ECYELGDAILKA
+227 ECYELGDDILKA

-281 LLMADENFQPVM
+281 LLMADETFQPVM

-303 YFEGKIPVKK
+303 YFEDKVPVKNTNM
-313 TEETAIQSDRKKSDT
+313 TEADK
-328 KNANATET
+328 
-336 AASSVNMDRI
+336 SSVNMNRI

-357 AGAGENWSA
+357 AGAGETWSA
-366 AVVDLNTEDSCT
+366 AAVDLNTEDSCA
-378 VNNQSMQAASLI
+378 VNNEPMQAASLI

-395 GAVYDRYDSLTAA
+395 GAVYDRYDSLTAS
-408 YGEAQIQSLLSDMIT
+408 YGEDQIQSLLSDMIT
-423 VSDNAAAN
+423 VSDNTAAN

-438 DGDDAAG
+438 DGDDATG
-445 RMEVNEYCASN
+445 RGAVNEYCASN
-456 SYESTTMGRMLLAP
+456 NYESTTMGRMLLAP

-485 FLRKLYKN
+485 FLRKIYKK
-493 ELPHAEK
+493 ELPHAEE

-513 IPAGLPEGVES
+513 IPAGLPDGVES

-537 AAIVFAD
+537 AAIIFAD

-549 CIMSENLSDVGTA
+549 CVMSENLSDVGAA
-562 QNNIA
+562 QSNIV
-567 GISADMY
+567 GISTDMY
-574 NLIE
+574 NLIEEQ

>member
-1 MWSYQNVKECERE
+1 M
-14 ANEWEK
+14 
-20 RQNTED
+20 
-26 FAMRKRNIY
+26 MKRNIY
-35 AVTAAFCLFGA
+35 AVTAAFCLLSAA
-46 TMGSSALAA
+46 TGSNVLAA
-55 GAGTKQL
+55 GGGTKQL
-62 IGIGSASALEP
+62 IGIGSGSVSATEP
-73 DKIKTDEDVSK
+73 DKIRADEDASK
-84 AAGDTEPETEKQN
+84 ISGDTEKSTESVTEKQN

-144 YELNLDVALLL
+144 YELNLQVSLLL
-155 RDELENRGYD
+155 RDELEDRGYE

-227 ECYELGDAILKA
+227 ECYELGEDILKA

-293 AEGIANGIDD
+293 AEGIANGIDA
-303 YFEGKIPVKK
+303 YFSS
-313 TEETAIQSDRKKSDT
+313 SDM
-328 KNANATET
+328 N
-336 AASSVNMDRI
+336 RI

-357 AGAGENWSA
+357 AGAGETWSA
-366 AVVDLNTEDSCT
+366 AVVNLDTEDSCT

-395 GAVYDRYDSLTAA
+395 GAVYDRYDSLTVT
-408 YGEAQIQSLLSDMIT
+408 YGEDQIQSLLSDMIT
-423 VSDNAAAN
+423 VSDNMAAN

-438 DGDDAAG
+438 DGDDATG
-445 RMEVNEYCASN
+445 RGAVNEYCASN
-456 SYESTTMGRMLLAP
+456 NYESTAMGRMLLAP
-470 ADNGDNLTSVSDCAE
+470 ADKGDNLTSVSDCAE
-485 FLRKLYKN
+485 FLRKVYKN
-493 ELPHAEK
+493 ELPHAEE

-513 IPAGLPEGVES
+513 IPAGLSDGVES

-549 CIMSENLSDVGTA
+549 CIMSENLSDVGAA

-567 GISADMY
+567 GISSDIY
-574 NLIE
+574 NLIEE

>member
-1 MWSYQNVKECERE
+1 MK
-14 ANEWEK
+14 
-20 RQNTED
+20 
-26 FAMRKRNIY
+26 KRNVY
-35 AVTAAFCLFGA
+35 AVTAAFCLFSA
-46 TMGSSALAA
+46 ALGSSALAA
-55 GAGTKQL
+55 GGTRHL
-62 IGIGSASALEP
+62 VGIGEGGTSVAEAETTVGDAEKSTE
-73 DKIKTDEDVSK
+73 
-84 AAGDTEPETEKQN
+84 AATEKLN

-144 YELNLDVALLL
+144 YELNLQVSLLL
-155 RDELENRGYD
+155 RDELEDRGYE

-202 EDTSV
+202 DDTSV

-213 VPSQSNPYVGYMYD
+213 VPSQSNPYVGYMYE
-227 ECYELGDAILKA
+227 ECYELGDDILKA

-281 LLMADENFQPVM
+281 LLMADETFQPVM

-303 YFEGKIPVKK
+303 YFEDKVPVKK
-313 TEETAIQSDRKKSDT
+313 AEEQTEDASQSEQETDT
-328 KNANATET
+328 KNTSETE
-336 AASSVNMDRI
+336 AASSADMNRI

-366 AVVDLNTEDSCT
+366 AVVNLNTEDSCT

-395 GAVYDRYDSLTAA
+395 GAVYDSYDSLTAA
-408 YGEAQIQSLLSDMIT
+408 YGEDQIQSLLSDMIT
-423 VSDNAAAN
+423 VSDNTAAN

-445 RMEVNEYCASN
+445 RGAVNEYCASN

-470 ADNGDNLTSVSDCAE
+470 ADNGDNMTSVSDCAE
-485 FLRKLYKN
+485 FLRKVYKG
-493 ELPHAEK
+493 ELPYAEE
-500 MLGFLKNQQRTHK
+500 MMGFLKNQQRTHK

-549 CIMSENLSDVGTA
+549 CIMSENLSDVGAA
-562 QNNIA
+562 QSNIA
-567 GISADMY
+567 GISSDMY
-574 NLIE
+574 QLIEEK

>member
-1 MWSYQNVKECERE
+1 MK
-14 ANEWEK
+14 
-20 RQNTED
+20 
-26 FAMRKRNIY
+26 KRNVY
-35 AVTAAFCLFGA
+35 AVTAAFCLFSA
-46 TMGSSALAA
+46 ALGSSVLAA
-55 GAGTKQL
+55 GGTRHL
-62 IGIGSASALEP
+62 VGIGEGGTSVAEAETTVGDAEKSTEAL
-73 DKIKTDEDVSK
+73 K
-84 AAGDTEPETEKQN
+84 EKQN

-144 YELNLDVALLL
+144 YELNLQVSLLL
-155 RDELENRGYD
+155 RDELEDRGYE

-202 EDTSV
+202 DDTSV

-213 VPSQSNPYVGYMYD
+213 VPSQSNPYVGYMYE
-227 ECYELGDAILKA
+227 ECYELGDDILKA

-281 LLMADENFQPVM
+281 LLMADETFQPVM

-303 YFEGKIPVKK
+303 YFEDKVPVKK
-313 TEETAIQSDRKKSDT
+313 AEEQTEDASQSEQETDT
-328 KNANATET
+328 KNTSETE
-336 AASSVNMDRI
+336 AASSADMNRI

-366 AVVDLNTEDSCT
+366 AVVNLNTEDSCT

-395 GAVYDRYDSLTAA
+395 GAVYDSYDSLTVA
-408 YGEAQIQSLLSDMIT
+408 YGEDQIQSLLSDMIT
-423 VSDNAAAN
+423 VSDNTAAN

-445 RMEVNEYCASN
+445 RGAVNEYCASN

-470 ADNGDNLTSVSDCAE
+470 ADNGDNMTSVSDCAE
-485 FLRKLYKN
+485 FLRKVYKG
-493 ELPHAEK
+493 ELPYAEE

-549 CIMSENLSDVGTA
+549 CIMSENLSDVGAA
-562 QNNIA
+562 QSNIA
-567 GISADMY
+567 GISSDMY
-574 NLIE
+574 QLIEEK

>member
-1 MWSYQNVKECERE
+1 MK
-14 ANEWEK
+14 
-20 RQNTED
+20 
-26 FAMRKRNIY
+26 KRNVY
-35 AVTAAFCLFGA
+35 AVTAAFCLFSA
-46 TMGSSALAA
+46 ALGSSALAA
-55 GAGTKQL
+55 GGARHL
-62 IGIGSASALEP
+62 VGIGEGGTSVA
-73 DKIKTDEDVSK
+73 
-84 AAGDTEPETEKQN
+84 EPETMKASEDGAKVSEDSEKNTESVTESVTEKLN

-144 YELNLDVALLL
+144 YELNLQVSLLL
-155 RDELENRGYD
+155 RDELEDRGYE

-184 LAAAEGADILV
+184 LATAEGADILV

-202 EDTSV
+202 DDTSV

-213 VPSQSNPYVGYMYD
+213 VPSQSNPYVGYMYE
-227 ECYELGDAILKA
+227 ECYELGDDILKA

-281 LLMADENFQPVM
+281 LLMADETFQPVM

-303 YFEGKIPVKK
+303 YFEDKVPVKK
-313 TEETAIQSDRKKSDT
+313 AEEQTENTSQSEQETDT
-328 KNANATET
+328 KNTGETE
-336 AASSVNMDRI
+336 AESSADMNRI

-366 AVVDLNTEDSCT
+366 AVVNLNTEDSCT

-395 GAVYDRYDSLTAA
+395 GAVYDSYDSLTAV
-408 YGEAQIQSLLSDMIT
+408 YGEDQIQSLLSDMIT
-423 VSDNAAAN
+423 VSDNTAAN

-438 DGDDAAG
+438 DGDDAIG
-445 RMEVNEYCASN
+445 RGAVNEYCASN
-456 SYESTTMGRMLLAP
+456 SYESTNMGRMLLAP

-485 FLRKLYKN
+485 FLRKVYKG
-493 ELPHAEK
+493 ELPHAEE

-537 AAIVFAD
+537 AAIVFGD

-549 CIMSENLSDVGTA
+549 CIMSENLSDVGAA
-562 QNNIA
+562 QSNIA
-567 GISADMY
+567 GISSDMY
-574 NLIE
+574 RLIEEK

>member
-1 MWSYQNVKECERE
+1 MK
-14 ANEWEK
+14 
-20 RQNTED
+20 
-26 FAMRKRNIY
+26 KRNVY
-35 AVTAAFCLFGA
+35 AVTAAFCLFSA
-46 TMGSSALAA
+46 ALGSSALAA
-55 GAGTKQL
+55 GGARHL
-62 IGIGSASALEP
+62 VGIGEGGTSVA
-73 DKIKTDEDVSK
+73 
-84 AAGDTEPETEKQN
+84 EPETMKASEDGAKVSKDPEKNTESVTESVTEKLN

-144 YELNLDVALLL
+144 YELNLQVSLLL
-155 RDELENRGYD
+155 RDELEDRGYE

-202 EDTSV
+202 DDTSV

-213 VPSQSNPYVGYMYD
+213 VPSQSNPYVGYMYE
-227 ECYELGDAILKA
+227 ECYELGEDILKA

-281 LLMADENFQPVM
+281 LLMADETFQPVM
-293 AEGIANGIDD
+293 ADGIANGIDD
-303 YFEGKIPVKK
+303 YFEGKVPVKK
-313 TEETAIQSDRKKSDT
+313 AEEQTENTSQSEQETDT
-328 KNANATET
+328 KNTGETE
-336 AASSVNMDRI
+336 AESSADMNRI

-366 AVVDLNTEDSCT
+366 AVVNLNTEDSCT

-395 GAVYDRYDSLTAA
+395 GAVYDSYDSLTAV
-408 YGEAQIQSLLSDMIT
+408 YGEDQIQSLLSDMIT
-423 VSDNAAAN
+423 VSDNTAAN

-438 DGDDAAG
+438 DGDDAIG
-445 RMEVNEYCASN
+445 RGAVNEYCASN
-456 SYESTTMGRMLLAP
+456 SYESTNMGRMLLAP

-485 FLRKLYKN
+485 FLRKVYKG
-493 ELPHAEK
+493 ELPHAEE

-537 AAIVFAD
+537 AAIVFGD

-549 CIMSENLSDVGTA
+549 CIMSENLSDVGAA
-562 QNNIA
+562 QSNIA
-567 GISADMY
+567 GISSDMY
-574 NLIE
+574 RLIEEK

>member
-1 MWSYQNVKECERE
+1 MKK
-14 ANEWEK
+14 K
-20 RQNTED
+20 R
-26 FAMRKRNIY
+26 IY
-35 AVTAAFCLFGA
+35 AAAAVFCLASTVLGNNV
-46 TMGSSALAA
+46 LAS
-55 GAGTKQL
+55 GGTKHL
-62 IGIGSASALEP
+62 VGIGEEKNSGKKSESE
-73 DKIKTDEDVSK
+73 KT
-84 AAGDTEPETEKQN
+84 TEKETQAQTEESEKEQN

-112 DMSAQEPSAPGSS
+112 DMSEQEPSAPGSS

-144 YELNLDVALLL
+144 YELNLDVSLLL
-155 RDELENRGYD
+155 REQLEERGYE

-213 VPSQSNPYVGYMYD
+213 VPSQSNPYVGYMYE
-227 ECYELGDAILKA
+227 ECYELGEDILKA
-239 YCEST
+239 YCENT

-281 LLMADENFQPVM
+281 LLMADKTFQPVM

-303 YFEGKIPVKK
+303 YFADKIPVKK
-313 TEETAIQSDRKKSDT
+313 DNE
-328 KNANATET
+328 TET
-336 AASSVNMDRI
+336 AKETETQKETDMQNLETTADMTRI

-357 AGAGENWSA
+357 AGSGENWSA
-366 AVVDLNTEDSCT
+366 AVVNLDTEDSCA

-395 GAVYDRYDSLTAA
+395 GAVYEQYDSLTEI
-408 YGEAQIQSLLSDMIT
+408 YGTDQIQSLLADMIT
-423 VSDNAAAN
+423 VSDNTAAN

-445 RMEVNEYCASN
+445 REAVNEYCAAN
-456 SYESTTMGRMLLAP
+456 SYESTVMGRMLLAP
-470 ADNGDNLTSVSDCAE
+470 ADNGDNMTSVSDCAE
-485 FLRKLYKN
+485 FLRKVYKG
-493 ELPHAEK
+493 ELPHAEE
-500 MLGFLKNQQRTHK
+500 MLNFLKNQQRTHK
-513 IPAGLPEGVES
+513 IPSGLPEGVES

-549 CIMSENLSDVGTA
+549 CVMSEKLSDVGRA
-562 QNNIA
+562 QNNISE
-567 GISADMY
+567 ISTDVYRMC
-574 NLIE
+574 EEQ

>member
-1 MWSYQNVKECERE
+1 MK
-14 ANEWEK
+14 
-20 RQNTED
+20 
-26 FAMRKRNIY
+26 KRNVY
-35 AVTAAFCLFGA
+35 AVTVAFCLFSA
-46 TMGSSALAA
+46 VFGSGTLAA
-55 GAGTKQL
+55 GGTRHL
-62 IGIGSASALEP
+62 VGIGEGGTSVA
-73 DKIKTDEDVSK
+73 
-84 AAGDTEPETEKQN
+84 EPETTVGDAEKSTEAATEKLN
-97 GWKVAIDPGHQGSWV
+97 GWKVAIDPGHQGGWV

-144 YELNLDVALLL
+144 YELNLQVSLLL
-155 RDELENRGYD
+155 RDELEDRGYE

-202 EDTSV
+202 DDTSV

-213 VPSQSNPYVGYMYD
+213 VPSQSNPYVGYMYE
-227 ECYELGDAILKA
+227 ECYELGEDILKA

-281 LLMADENFQPVM
+281 LLMADETFQPMM

-303 YFEGKIPVKK
+303 YFEDKVPVKK
-313 TEETAIQSDRKKSDT
+313 AEEQTENTSQSEQETDT
-328 KNANATET
+328 KNTSETE
-336 AASSVNMDRI
+336 AASSADMNRI

-366 AVVDLNTEDSCT
+366 AVVNLNTEDSCT

-395 GAVYDRYDSLTAA
+395 GAVYDSYDSLTAA
-408 YGEAQIQSLLSDMIT
+408 YGEDQIQSLLSDMIT
-423 VSDNAAAN
+423 VSDNTAAN

-445 RMEVNEYCASN
+445 RGAVNEYCASN

-485 FLRKLYKN
+485 FLRKVYKG
-493 ELPHAEK
+493 ELPYAEE

-549 CIMSENLSDVGTA
+549 CIMSENLSDVGAA
-562 QNNIA
+562 QSNIA
-567 GISADMY
+567 GISSDMY
-574 NLIE
+574 QLIEEK